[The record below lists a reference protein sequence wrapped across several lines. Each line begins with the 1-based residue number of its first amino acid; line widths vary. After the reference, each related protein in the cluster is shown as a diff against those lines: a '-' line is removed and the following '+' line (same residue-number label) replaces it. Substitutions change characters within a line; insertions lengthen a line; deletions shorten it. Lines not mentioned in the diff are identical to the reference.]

1 MDTSKNTLLKF
12 ANLPAFEKITSKDMY
27 QAISFLVQENKKIVK
42 KIESLEKLTWKNFI
56 YRMEE
61 SDDKIAKAWAP
72 IRHLNSVMNDVK
84 TRNQYEKSLS
94 LLTSHYGKIGQNKK
108 LFNQYQRFYEENKKN

>member
-42 KIESLEKLTWKNFI
+42 KIESLKKLTWKNFI
-56 YRMEE
+56 YLMEE
-61 SDDKIAKAWAP
+61 SDDKIAKAWEKGL
-72 IRHLNSVMNDVK
+72 ISCMN
-84 TRNQYEKSLS
+84 
-94 LLTSHYGKIGQNKK
+94 
-108 LFNQYQRFYEENKKN
+108 